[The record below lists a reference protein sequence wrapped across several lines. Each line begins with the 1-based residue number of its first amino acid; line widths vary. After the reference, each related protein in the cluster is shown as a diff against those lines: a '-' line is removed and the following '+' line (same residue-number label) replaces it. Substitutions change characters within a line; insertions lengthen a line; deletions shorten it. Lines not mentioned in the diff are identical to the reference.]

1 MELTNVELQV
11 PTQMKEYVQKKDEKS
26 VLLRNAMLLYPFIKD
41 CTISHGKAAE
51 ILGINKLDLIAL
63 YSSMG
68 LPYFDMTEDELE
80 EDMATYHRMKEVFV
94 NP

>member
-80 EDMATYHRMKEVFV
+80 EDMATYHRMKEVAG
-94 NP
+94 

>member
-1 MELTNVELQV
+1 MELINVELQV
-11 PTQMKEYVQKKDEKS
+11 PTQMKEYVQKKDARS
-26 VLLRNAMLLYPFIKD
+26 ILVRNAMLLYPYIKD

-68 LPYFDMTEDELE
+68 LAYFDMTEEELE
-80 EDMATYHRMKEVFV
+80 EDIATYHKMKEVV
-94 NP
+94 G

>member
-11 PTQMKEYVQKKDEKS
+11 PTQMKEFVQKKDEKS

-41 CTISHGKAAE
+41 GTISHGKAAE

-68 LPYFDMTEDELE
+68 LAYFDMTEDELE
-80 EDMATYHRMKEVFV
+80 EDMETYHRMKEVAG
-94 NP
+94 

>member
-1 MELTNVELQV
+1 MELANVELQIPV
-11 PTQMKEYVQKKDEKS
+11 EMKKYVQLKDDKA
-26 VLLRNAMLLYPFIKD
+26 VLLRNAMLLYPYIKD

-68 LPYFDMTEDELE
+68 LAYFDMTEEELE
-80 EDMATYHRMKEVFV
+80 EDIATYHRMKEVIG
-94 NP
+94 

>member
-51 ILGINKLDLIAL
+51 ILGINKLDLIAI

-68 LPYFDMTEDELE
+68 LAYFDMSEDELE
-80 EDMATYHRMKEVFV
+80 EDMATYHRMKEVV
-94 NP
+94 G